1 MSCGPELKTTSTVE
15 IGFVAKFMDM
25 IGAWAGA
32 ISSTTAIFWT
42 WGNLTGRLPE
52 PSRVAVPAIEEDE
65 LIAEPPV
72 AS

>member
-1 MSCGPELKTTSTVE
+1 MMVSMMATGAATISYSPRV
-15 IGFVAKFMDM
+15 

-42 WGNLTGRLPE
+42 WANLTGRIPE
-52 PSRVAVPAIEEDE
+52 PPRISRPAVDEEE
-65 LIAEPPV
+65 LLAEPPV